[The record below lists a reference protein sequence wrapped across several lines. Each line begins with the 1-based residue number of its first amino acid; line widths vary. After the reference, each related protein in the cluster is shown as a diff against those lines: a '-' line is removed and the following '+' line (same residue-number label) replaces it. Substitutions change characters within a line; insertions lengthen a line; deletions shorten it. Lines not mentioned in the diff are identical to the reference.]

1 MRLYE
6 TLPFLVVS
14 NPWSLDSDPLGY
26 KIEPLFHLIVIIF
39 MERKIIFING
49 SQYEAGFLNTNT
61 FLLGI
66 NLICKKYS

>member
-6 TLPFLVVS
+6 TLAFLVVS
-14 NPWSLDSDPLGY
+14 NPWSLDSGPPPHCD
-26 KIEPLFHLIVIIF
+26 IF
-39 MERKIIFING
+39 VERKIIFING